1 MARKTFLLVDG
12 HALIYRSFYGFPK
25 ELTTKTG
32 QLINAV
38 YGFSRILLTVIQR
51 QEPTHIA
58 VAFDHPKPTNRH
70 KEFAEYKA
78 NRPTM
83 PEELQHQVGI
93 IKDVVSA
100 LNIPQ
105 FEVEGFEADDLIGT
119 INRKVEKLDKELLTV
134 ILTGDKDM
142 FQLVDNDTHVYLPG
156 RGKFQTDKEY
166 DIEGVKEKVGVTPTQ
181 VPDLKGLMGDSS
193 DNIPGVKGIGPK
205 TASGLIQAFGSVEQ
219 VYAAL
224 EAGQDNKLFTP
235 SVKSKLLA
243 DKASAL
249 ASKSLATI
257 ITDAPIDFV
266 LDDCLVNS
274 YDKEKISNLFLD
286 LDFKSLIS
294 LLPPDEFESSVQ
306 EALF

>member
-1 MARKTFLLVDG
+1 MARKIFLLVDG

-38 YGFSRILLTVIQR
+38 YGFSRILLTVIQK

-70 KEFAEYKA
+70 KEFADYKA

-83 PEELQHQVGI
+83 PEELQHQVGM
-93 IKDVVSA
+93 IKGVVSA

-119 INRKVEKLDKELLTV
+119 INRKVEKLDKELLTI

-142 FQLVDNDTHVYLPG
+142 FQLVDNDTRVYLPG

-166 DIEGVKEKVGVTPTQ
+166 DELGVKEKVGVEPKQ
-181 VPDLKGLMGDSS
+181 VPDLKGLMGDAS

-205 TASGLIQAFGSVEQ
+205 TASGLIQTFGSVEQ
-219 VYAAL
+219 VYEAL
-224 EAGQDNKLFTP
+224 EAHQENKLFTP
-235 SVKSKLLA
+235 
-243 DKASAL
+243 
-249 ASKSLATI
+249 
-257 ITDAPIDFV
+257 
-266 LDDCLVNS
+266 
-274 YDKEKISNLFLD
+274 
-286 LDFKSLIS
+286 
-294 LLPPDEFESSVQ
+294 
-306 EALF
+306 

>member
-1 MARKTFLLVDG
+1 MERKTFLLVDG

-38 YGFSRILLTVIQR
+38 YGFSRILLTVINK

-70 KEFAEYKA
+70 KEFADYKA

-83 PEELQHQVGI
+83 PEELQPQVEM
-93 IKDVVSA
+93 IKEVVKA

-119 INRKVEKLDKELLTV
+119 INRKVETLDKKLLTV

-142 FQLVDNDTHVYLPG
+142 LQLVDNDTHVYLPA
-156 RGKFQTDKEY
+156 RGKFQQDKEY
-166 DIEGVKEKVGVTPTQ
+166 DIQAVTEKLGVMPAQ

-205 TASGLIQAFGSVEQ
+205 TASALIQRFGTVEG
-219 VYAAL
+219 VYQAL
-224 EAGQDNKLFTP
+224 ETGVEDPVFTP
-235 SVKSKLLA
+235 LVKKKLLA
-243 DKASAL
+243 DKSNAF

-257 ITDAPIDFV
+257 VTAAPIEFA
-266 LDDCLVNS
+266 LNDCLVNS
-274 YDKEKISNLFLD
+274 YDKEKVAQLFID
-286 LDFKSLIS
+286 LDFKSLIRI
-294 LLPPDEFESSVQ
+294 LPQDTFETSVQ

>member
-25 ELTTKTG
+25 ELTTRTG

-38 YGFSRILLTVIQR
+38 YGFSKILLTAIQKE
-51 QEPTHIA
+51 EPTHIA

-70 KEFAEYKA
+70 KEFEAYKA

-83 PEELQHQVGI
+83 PEELQPQIQI
-93 IKDVVSA
+93 IKDVVKA

-105 FEVEGFEADDLIGT
+105 FEIEGFEADDLIGT
-119 INRKVEKLDKELLTV
+119 INRTVESLDKELLTV

-156 RGKFQTDKEY
+156 RGRFSRDKEY
-166 DIEGVKEKVGVTPTQ
+166 GAEDVKEKMGVTPEQIT
-181 VPDLKGLMGDSS
+181 DLKGLMGDSS

-205 TASGLIQAFGSVEQ
+205 TAGALIKEFDSVEG
-219 VYAAL
+219 VYKAL
-224 EAGQDNKLFTP
+224 ESGIESKTFTP
-235 SVKSKLLA
+235 SVRKKLET
-243 DKASAL
+243 DKENAF

-257 ITDAPIDFV
+257 ITDAPIKFV
-266 LDDCLVNS
+266 LDDCIVSAYN
-274 YDKEKISNLFLD
+274 KEEISELFLS
-286 LDFKSLIS
+286 LDFKSLIK
-294 LLPPDEFESSVQ
+294 LLPRDEFEETVQ